1 MTSQRVAAAY
11 RQTEVQSRTPLE
23 LVVMLY
29 DGGLKFLHQARE
41 AITRGDIA
49 ARRDASARAL
59 AIVSELQNTLNLE
72 QGGDVA
78 RQLDE
83 LYVYVNGRILQAA
96 IDNSVGPIDDASR
109 VLSMLRE
116 SWAAI
121 AVPTDQP
128 VRGAA

>member
-1 MTSQRVAAAY
+1 MTSQRVVTAY

-23 LVVMLY
+23 LVVLLY
-29 DGGLKFLHQARE
+29 DGGLRFLHQTRE
-41 AITRGDIA
+41 AIARGDIA

-59 AIVSELQNTLNLE
+59 AVVSELQNTLNME
-72 QGGDVA
+72 QGGDIA

-83 LYVYVNGRILQAA
+83 LYAYVNGRILQAA
-96 IDNSVGPIDDASR
+96 MDNSVAPIDDATR

-121 AVPTDQP
+121 AAPSEQP

>member
-1 MTSQRVAAAY
+1 MTSQRVVSAY
-11 RQTEVQSRTPLE
+11 KQTEVQSRTPLE

-29 DGGLKFLHQARE
+29 DGGLKFLHQTRE
-41 AITRGDIA
+41 AIERNDIR

-59 AIVSELQNTLNLE
+59 AIVSELQNTLNME

-83 LYVYVNGRILQAA
+83 LYSYVNGRILQAA
-96 IDNSVGPIDDASR
+96 MDNAAAPIDDAAR
-109 VLSMLRE
+109 VLSMLRD
-116 SWAAI
+116 SWATLARQ
-121 AVPTDQP
+121 ADQP

>member
-1 MTSQRVAAAY
+1 MTSQRVVTAY

-29 DGGLKFLHQARE
+29 DGGLKFLHQTRE
-41 AITRGDIA
+41 AIARGDIR

-59 AIVSELQNTLNLE
+59 AIVSELQNTLNMDE
-72 QGGDVA
+72 GGDVA

-83 LYVYVNGRILQAA
+83 LYSYVNGRILQAA
-96 IDNSVGPIDDASR
+96 MDNSTAPIDDAAR
-109 VLSMLRE
+109 VLSMLRD
-116 SWAAI
+116 SWATLASQ
-121 AVPTDQP
+121 TDQP

>member
-1 MTSQRVAAAY
+1 MTSPRMVTAY
-11 RQTEVQSRTPLE
+11 RQTEVQSRTALE

-29 DGGLKFLHQARE
+29 DGGLKFLHQTRE
-41 AITRGDIA
+41 AIARGDIA

-59 AIVSELQNTLNLE
+59 AIVSELQNTLNME

-83 LYVYVNGRILQAA
+83 LYTYVNGRILQAA
-96 IDNSVGPIDDASR
+96 MDNSVGPVDDAAR

-121 AVPTDQP
+121 AVPTEQP
-128 VRGAA
+128 ERGAA

>member
-1 MTSQRVAAAY
+1 MTSQRVVTAY

-23 LVVMLY
+23 LVVLLY
-29 DGGLKFLHQARE
+29 DGGLRFLYQTRE
-41 AITRGDIA
+41 AIARGDIA

-59 AIVSELQNTLNLE
+59 AIVSELQNTLNIE
-72 QGGDVA
+72 EGGDIA

-83 LYVYVNGRILQAA
+83 LYTYVNGRILQAA
-96 IDNSVGPIDDASR
+96 MDNSVAPIDDATR

-121 AVPTDQP
+121 ATPSEQP